1 MQKTV
6 LKKTKQNISYRR
18 LNFGDCILIRVFCA
32 FCFGYVCA
40 NRCGDFFIVYTYLQ
54 SNDQI
59 TQMENEMKK
68 LLQKT
73 VSKKTEQN
81 LSYRHLNLENRSR
94 FTFFS
99 ATIVL
104 TDVAIFSS
112 YTHICKAMIML
123 CRLRMKRTNYC
134 RKLYRKRL
142 NRT

>member
-40 NRCGDFFIVYTYLQ
+40 NRCGDFFIVHTYLQ

-59 TQMENEMKK
+59 TQMKNEMKK

-94 FTFFS
+94 YTFFS
-99 ATIVL
+99 APNVL
-104 TDVAIFSS
+104 TDAAIFSS
-112 YTHICKAMIML
+112 YTHICKVMI
-123 CRLRMKRTNYC
+123 RLYRQRLKRRNNC
-134 RKLYRKRL
+134 RKPR
-142 NRT
+142 